1 MYADP
6 LFDLRPE
13 RLDVAAFIDLTNRVE
28 AALASK

>member
-13 RLDVAAFIDLTNRVE
+13 RLDVAAFIDLTKRVE
-28 AALASK
+28 LALK

>member
-1 MYADP
+1 

-28 AALASK
+28 AALESLKK